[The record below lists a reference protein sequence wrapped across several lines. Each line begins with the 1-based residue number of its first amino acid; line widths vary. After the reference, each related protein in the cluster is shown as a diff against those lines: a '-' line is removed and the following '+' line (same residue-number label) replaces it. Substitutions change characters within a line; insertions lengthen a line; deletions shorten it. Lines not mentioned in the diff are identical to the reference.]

1 MTVTGDK
8 PELIPIRGTLG
19 ERELGVGSLAVSV
32 TGTDLAVVT
41 RDRTGLRRALTATGE
56 ATPLASGLSDLL
68 RPQFTRYGELWA
80 IGMQDGRQKMWLFTA
95 DQEIRNTDEQIEQPG
110 TVVDAPVLK
119 QGDVTAFRISPDGSR
134 MALVRQTGNRS
145 QLGLARV
152 IRGEKVIVDGWRS
165 INLTQA
171 GGPQVTQIADI
182 AWLDANELL
191 LLGATA
197 KDAAMAPVRVTA
209 DASRITAEGG
219 EPLNW
224 EARQITMLRRPQTT
238 IVVGHDKKTWRYD
251 GSQWLPFIDNID
263 AIAYPG

>member
-1 MTVTGDK
+1 M
-8 PELIPIRGTLG
+8 
-19 ERELGVGSLAVSV
+19 SV

-41 RDRTGLRRALTATGE
+41 WDRTGLRRALTATGE
-56 ATPLASGLSDLL
+56 VTSLASGLSDLL

-80 IGMQDGRQKMWLFTA
+80 IGRKDGRQRIWLFTA
-95 DQEIRNTDEQIEQPG
+95 DQGIKNPDEQIETPG
-110 TVVDAPVLK
+110 VMVDAPALK
-119 QGDVTAFRISPDGSR
+119 QGNVTAFRISPDGSR
-134 MALVRQTGNRS
+134 MALVRQVGDRS
-145 QLGLARV
+145 VLGLARV
-152 IRGEKVIVDGWRS
+152 IRGEKVIVDGWRP
-165 INLTQA
+165 INLTQP
-171 GGPQVTQIADI
+171 GGTQVTQIADI

-197 KDAAMAPVRVTA
+197 KDAAMSPVRVTA

-238 IVVGHDKKTWRYD
+238 IVVGQDKKTWRYD
-251 GSQWLPFIDNID
+251 GSQWLPFVDNID